1 LIFKREKDA
10 FFFMK
15 NMLGKILGFDRMQQK
30 IYIYIYIENAL
41 IFFFEKLWRQPGIL
55 IPDLYFTV

>member
-1 LIFKREKDA
+1 
-10 FFFMK
+10 MK
-15 NMLGKILGFDRMQQK
+15 NMLGKILGFDRMQQN